1 MKFAFHLPVN
11 LLFGNG
17 VIEEIGS
24 RAAAYGKKAV
34 IVTGRGSTKKS
45 GLLDRVVT
53 LLEKAGVESAVY
65 DKVEPNPTTDTV
77 SACTALIKTEKAG
90 LVIGL
95 GGGSMMDAAKA
106 SAFMA
111 KNSGDL
117 MDYVYARKVSPEALP
132 VILVPTTCGTGSE
145 GNGFAVVTDSRTGDK
160 KSLRGNMIIA
170 KLSIID
176 PELMKTMPRSVLAS
190 VGFDALCHTM
200 EAYLSAAS
208 TPLTDIMA
216 LEGMRL
222 IHENLVRLYEG
233 QGGGEAWENVTWA
246 STLGGMV
253 IGVAGVT
260 APHGIEHPPSGIRN
274 ITHGRGLAAL
284 TPVITDRSIA
294 GVDAAAREKYAVISR
309 CLGGRDE
316 KDCTASIKRLLRR
329 LELVTTLGEQGVKEG
344 DIDRLAENALKVS
357 AAGIANHPVVFALEE
372 IKQIYRDAL

>member
-11 LLFGNG
+11 LLFGSG
-17 VIEEIGS
+17 VVEEIGV
-24 RAAAYGKKAV
+24 RAAAYSKKAV

-65 DKVEPNPTTDTV
+65 DKVEPNPTTDAV
-77 SACTALIKTEKAG
+77 SECTALIKAKKAG

-106 SAFMA
+106 AAFMA
-111 KNSGDL
+111 KNDGDL
-117 MDYVYARKVSPEALP
+117 MDYVYARKVSSEALP
-132 VILVPTTCGTGSE
+132 IILVPTTCGTGSE

-160 KSLRGNMIIA
+160 KSLRGTMIIA
-170 KLSIID
+170 KLAVID
-176 PELMKTMPRSVLAS
+176 PELMKTMPKPVLAS
-190 VGFDALCHTM
+190 VGFDALCHAM
-200 EAYLSAAS
+200 EAYLSAAA

-222 IHENLVRLYEG
+222 ISENLAALYRG
-233 QGGGEAWENVTWA
+233 SGGGEAWENVTWA

-260 APHGIEHPPSGIRN
+260 APHGIEHPPSGMCN

-284 TPVITDRSIA
+284 TPVITARSIA
-294 GVDAAAREKYAVISR
+294 GAPEKYAVISR
-309 CLGGRDE
+309 CLGGTDE
-316 KDCTASIKRLLRR
+316 KDCTASINRFLQQVD
-329 LELVTTLGEQGVKEG
+329 LVTTLGEQGVRET
-344 DIDRLAENALKVS
+344 DVDRLAENALKVS
-357 AAGIANHPVVFALEE
+357 AAGIANHPVVFALED

>member
-1 MKFAFHLPVN
+1 MTFAFHLPVN
-11 LLFGNG
+11 LLFGSG
-17 VIEEIGS
+17 VVEEIGI

-45 GLLDRVVT
+45 GLLDRVAA

-65 DKVEPNPTTDTV
+65 DKVAPNPTTDAV
-77 SACTALIKTEKAG
+77 SECTALIKAEKAD

-106 SAFMA
+106 AAFMA
-111 KNSGDL
+111 KNDGDL
-117 MDYVYARKVSPEALP
+117 MDYVYGRKVSPEALP
-132 VILVPTTCGTGSE
+132 IILVPTTCGTGSE
-145 GNGFAVVTDSRTGDK
+145 GNGFAVVTDSQNGDK
-160 KSLRGNMIIA
+160 KSLRGAMIIA

-176 PELMKTMPRSVLAS
+176 PELMKTMPKPVLAS
-190 VGFDALCHTM
+190 VGFDALCHAM

-222 IHENLVRLYEG
+222 VSENLVALYRG
-233 QGGGEAWENVTWA
+233 SGGGAAWENVTWA

-260 APHGIEHPPSGIRN
+260 APHGIEHPPSGICN

-284 TPVITDRSIA
+284 TPVITERTI
-294 GVDAAAREKYAVISR
+294 AAAGAPLKYAAISR
-309 CLGGRDE
+309 CLGGKDE
-316 KDCTASIKRLLRR
+316 KDCAASIKRFLQQLD
-329 LELVTTLGEQGVKEG
+329 LVTTLGEQGVKEA

-357 AAGIANHPVVFALEE
+357 AAGIANHPVVFGLED

>member
-1 MKFAFHLPVN
+1 
-11 LLFGNG
+11 
-17 VIEEIGS
+17 
-24 RAAAYGKKAV
+24 
-34 IVTGRGSTKKS
+34 
-45 GLLDRVVT
+45 
-53 LLEKAGVESAVY
+53 
-65 DKVEPNPTTDTV
+65 
-77 SACTALIKTEKAG
+77 
-90 LVIGL
+90 
-95 GGGSMMDAAKA
+95 MMDAAKA

-117 MDYVYARKVSPEALP
+117 MDYVYGRKVSPEALP
-132 VILVPTTCGTGSE
+132 IILVPTTCGTGSE
-145 GNGFAVVTDSRTGDK
+145 GNGFAVVTDSKTGDK
-160 KSLRGNMIIA
+160 KSLRGTMIIA

-176 PELMKTMPRSVLAS
+176 PERMKTMPRSVLAS
-190 VGFDALCHTM
+190 VGFDALCHAM

-222 IHENLVRLYEG
+222 VYENLARLYEG
-233 QGGGEAWENVTWA
+233 HGGGEAWENVTWA

-260 APHGIEHPPSGIRN
+260 APHGIEHPPSGICN
-274 ITHGRGLAAL
+274 ITHGRGLAVL

-294 GVDAAAREKYAVISR
+294 GADAVAREKYAVISR

-329 LELVTTLGEQGVKEG
+329 IDLVTTLGEQGVKEA

-357 AAGIANHPVVFALEE
+357 AAGIANHPVVFTLEE